1 MKHSRLFVLIPFIIF
16 ISCVEKNDV
25 PEKHWFK
32 GNLHTHSYWS
42 DGDEF
47 PEVVMDWYKSNDYQF
62 VALTDHNTLAEGNK
76 WKVIAK
82 DSIYQNSFKNY
93 LKNYGTDWVNYK
105 VDSLNRTQVKL
116 KTYEEYR
123 GLSEENEK
131 FLIIQSE
138 EITDSYDGKPLH
150 MNATNTRKPI
160 GPQGGNSVAEV
171 LQNNLDAVKKQ
182 STELDVPMIAHVNH
196 PNFYYAISLEDMIA
210 LKDER
215 YFEIYNGHA
224 AVHNSG
230 DSIHM
235 STENMWDM
243 INIAYTSE
251 NKPLMYGIATDDAH
265 HYHRKGRQWSNAGR
279 GWIEVRSDSLNP
291 RSLIAAMDTGDFYA
305 STGVELKDVVA
316 DHNKLSITVNPEEGV
331 TYEIAFIGYKK
342 GKTEPEKLK
351 TSTGTE
357 ASFELTDDLVF
368 IRCKITSSKLHAN
381 PIEDLL
387 YETAWTQPV
396 LISKNQ

>member
-224 AVHNSG
+224 RCSQFRRLHPHV
-230 DSIHM
+230 
-235 STENMWDM
+235 
-243 INIAYTSE
+243 Y
-251 NKPLMYGIATDDAH
+251 
-265 HYHRKGRQWSNAGR
+265 RKHVGHDQHCIYFREQAFD
-279 GWIEVRSDSLNP
+279 VRHCDRRRPSLSSQ
-291 RSLIAAMDTGDFYA
+291 RSPM
-305 STGVELKDVVA
+305 E
-316 DHNKLSITVNPEEGV
+316 
-331 TYEIAFIGYKK
+331 
-342 GKTEPEKLK
+342 
-351 TSTGTE
+351 
-357 ASFELTDDLVF
+357 
-368 IRCKITSSKLHAN
+368 
-381 PIEDLL
+381 
-387 YETAWTQPV
+387 
-396 LISKNQ
+396 